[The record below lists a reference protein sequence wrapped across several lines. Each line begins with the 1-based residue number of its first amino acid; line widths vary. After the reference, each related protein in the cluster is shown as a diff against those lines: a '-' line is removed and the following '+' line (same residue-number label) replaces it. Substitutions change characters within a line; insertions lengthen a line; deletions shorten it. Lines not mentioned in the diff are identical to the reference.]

1 MQPTRRIDRAHVPG
15 LGSVSVATAG
25 RVSFDPESLLRSLME
40 NVPGA
45 IYRCEI
51 DADWTMLG
59 IGDDIERITGYP
71 AADFIESSTR
81 SFSSIIHPDDLERV
95 HEECRV
101 AVAADRPFALEYR
114 IARVTGGW
122 RWILD
127 RGVRTVDRGGH
138 EWLDGII
145 FDITERRAAERA
157 LRERDAEAARV
168 AELQASRARI
178 VAAADHA
185 RRQLERDLHDGAQQ
199 RLLGALLR
207 LHAAERKLPDEGAGA
222 VLLRE
227 ARAEL
232 DSGLAELRELAR
244 GIHPAV
250 LTDHGLS
257 AAVRVLALRSAVAVD
272 VHDDLDERLAPATEA
287 ALYYTVSEALT
298 NVARYAGAS
307 VATVRLSGADGW
319 AEAEIAD
326 DGCGGADQRRG
337 SGLRG
342 LEDRL
347 GAVHGELLIDSP
359 RGGGTRVRA
368 RVPLIP

>member
-1 MQPTRRIDRAHVPG
+1 
-15 LGSVSVATAG
+15 VAGTAQLH
-25 RVSFDPESLLRSLME
+25 FDPESLLRSLME

-45 IYRCEI
+45 IYRCEV
-51 DADWTMLG
+51 DADWTMVG

-71 AADFIESSTR
+71 AADFIVSARR
-81 SFSSIIHPDDLERV
+81 SFSSIVHPDDLERV
-95 HEECRV
+95 HRECRE
-101 AVAADRPFALEYR
+101 AIAADRPFALEYR
-114 IARVTGGW
+114 LASATGGW

-127 RGVRTVDRGGH
+127 RGIRTVDRHGH

-145 FDITERRAAERA
+145 FDMTERREAERV
-157 LRERDAEAARV
+157 LRERDAEAARI

-178 VAAADHA
+178 FAAADDA
-185 RRQLERDLHDGAQQ
+185 RRRLARDLHDGAQQ

-207 LHAAERKLPDEGAGA
+207 LGVAERKLPEGEGSEI
-222 VLLRE
+222 LRE

-232 DSGLAELRELAR
+232 DAGLAELRELAR

-257 AAVRVLALRSAVAVD
+257 AAVRALAMRCSLPVEI
-272 VHDDLDERLAPATEA
+272 HDELEQRLARPLET
-287 ALYYTVSEALT
+287 ALYYTVAEALT
-298 NVARYAGAS
+298 NVARYAGATTA
-307 VATVRLSGADGW
+307 VVRLSRGDGW
-319 AEAEIAD
+319 AEAEITD

-347 GAVHGELLIDSP
+347 GAVHGALEVESP
-359 RGGGTRVRA
+359 PGGGTRLAA
-368 RVPLIP
+368 RVPLPD

>member
-1 MQPTRRIDRAHVPG
+1 
-15 LGSVSVATAG
+15 VADTA

-45 IYRCEI
+45 VYRCQV

-59 IGDDIERITGYP
+59 IGDDIETITGYR
-71 AADFIESSTR
+71 AGDFIESARR
-81 SFSSIIHPDDLERV
+81 SFSSIIHPDDLGRV

-101 AVAADRPFALEYR
+101 AIAADRPFALEYR
-114 IARVTGGW
+114 VARAAGGW

-127 RGVRTVDRGGH
+127 RGIRTVDRNGH

-145 FDITERRAAERA
+145 FDITDRRLAEQA
-157 LRERDAEAARV
+157 LREREAEAVRI

-178 VAAADHA
+178 FAAADDA
-185 RRQLERDLHDGAQQ
+185 RRRLARDLHDGAQQ

-207 LHAAERKLPDEGAGA
+207 LRAVERKLRGVDGAD
-222 VLLRE
+222 LLRE
-227 ARAEL
+227 ARVEL
-232 DSGLAELRELAR
+232 DAGLAELRELAR

-250 LTDHGLS
+250 LTDHGLA
-257 AAVRVLALRSAVAVD
+257 AAVQALTLQCAVPVELQ
-272 VHDDLDERLAPATEA
+272 DDLRQRLAPAIET
-287 ALYYTVSEALT
+287 ALYYTVAEALT
-298 NVARYAGAS
+298 NVVRYADAS
-307 VATVRLSGADGW
+307 SATVRLSRSDGW

-347 GAVHGELLIDSP
+347 GSVRGELEIESP
-359 RGGGTRVRA
+359 RGRGTRLRA
-368 RVPLIP
+368 RVPLA